1 VSRWNDEER
10 VVSYLNFSMLFLLE
24 KLDSHI
30 QKNKVG
36 PCVASFIKINL
47 KWFYDL
53 NIKPKVK
60 KFQEENGGKS
70 L

>member
-1 VSRWNDEER
+1 
-10 VVSYLNFSMLFLLE
+10 MLSLLE
-24 KLDSHI
+24 KLDSHM
-30 QKNKVG
+30 QNNKVG
-36 PCVASFIKINL
+36 PCVASFITINL

-53 NIKPKVK
+53 NIKPNVK